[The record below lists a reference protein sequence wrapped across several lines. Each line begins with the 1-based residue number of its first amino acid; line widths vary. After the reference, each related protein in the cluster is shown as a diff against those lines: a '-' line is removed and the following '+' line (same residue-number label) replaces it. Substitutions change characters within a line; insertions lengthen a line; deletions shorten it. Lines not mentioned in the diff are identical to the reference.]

1 MILLRY
7 SLLTLLFAAITG
19 CGSGIKGTNG
29 NSVSAS
35 PVEKGNVIPRVTC
48 KKNNTVT
55 YALYLPKNYNTAHK
69 FPVIIAFDPQA
80 NGILPIEKYK
90 ELAEKYNYIL
100 MGSNE
105 SENGQDMNLSG
116 TIIDAL
122 ISETSGR
129 YSIDSTRVY
138 GMGFSGGARI
148 ASMIGLYDGGIA
160 GVIGC
165 GAGFPS
171 LNQPVQF
178 KPDYI
183 SIAGTSDF
191 NMNEL
196 ISLDK
201 QLEEA
206 KFTHASILFNG
217 KHAWPPAD
225 VMENAFI
232 WTEFCS
238 MRKSLIPKNDS
249 MIMKYIRFQE
259 VLIENDKHSGDA
271 LQEHNRLVNLIRFAD
286 QLAPTDDYKRTLTDL
301 ERSPSYKNQQ
311 KQLQQMIGKE
321 MREQQSLND
330 DFFQKD
336 LNWWKRKIENYEVR
350 ISTGKDSSDV
360 RMYKRLKS
368 YLSLLCYMSYN
379 RVLSSNDTVAS
390 KHAMDIYSI
399 VDPENAAITKANKK
413 K

>member
-1 MILLRY
+1 L
-7 SLLTLLFAAITG
+7 
-19 CGSGIKGTNG
+19 
-29 NSVSAS
+29 
-35 PVEKGNVIPRVTC
+35 
-48 KKNNTVT
+48 
-55 YALYLPKNYNTAHK
+55 
-69 FPVIIAFDPQA
+69 
-80 NGILPIEKYK
+80 
-90 ELAEKYNYIL
+90 
-100 MGSNE
+100 
-105 SENGQDMNLSG
+105 
-116 TIIDAL
+116 
-122 ISETSGR
+122 
-129 YSIDSTRVY
+129 
-138 GMGFSGGARI
+138 
-148 ASMIGLYDGGIA
+148 
-160 GVIGC
+160 
-165 GAGFPS
+165 
-171 LNQPVQF
+171 QF